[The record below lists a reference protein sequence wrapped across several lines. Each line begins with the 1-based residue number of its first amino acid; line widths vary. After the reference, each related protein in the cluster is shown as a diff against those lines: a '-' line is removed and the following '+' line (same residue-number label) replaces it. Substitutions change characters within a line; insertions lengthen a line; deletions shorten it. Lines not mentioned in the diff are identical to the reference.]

1 MLQIAVDDNTGVVS
15 HDRDVVVQCAH
26 GGASEVGTDG
36 VTCLD
41 GLDIGVKVLDN
52 GRMIYGSCRRFRRVS
67 DCSLF

>member
-1 MLQIAVDDNTGVVS
+1 MLQIVVDDNTGVVL

-41 GLDIGVKVLDN
+41 GLDV
-52 GRMIYGSCRRFRRVS
+52 
-67 DCSLF
+67 